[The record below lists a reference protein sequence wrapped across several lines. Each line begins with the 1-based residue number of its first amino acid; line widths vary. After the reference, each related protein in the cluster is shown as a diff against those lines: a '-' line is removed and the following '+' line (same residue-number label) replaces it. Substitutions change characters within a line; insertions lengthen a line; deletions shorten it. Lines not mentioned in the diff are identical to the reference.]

1 MLNNQETKVMN
12 SNRPKRENTQ
22 SSASSPS
29 SAEVYEILVQ
39 GELDSLWDAWFEGMS
54 LLKVIN
60 GESGV
65 VCTSISGEV
74 ADQAAL
80 HGLLIKI
87 RDLNLPLI
95 SVRRVKPGSDQGDS
109 VNIDWNKE

>member
-1 MLNNQETKVMN
+1 MN

-65 VCTSISGEV
+65 VCTLISGEV

-80 HGLLIKI
+80 HGVFMKI
-87 RDLNLPLI
+87 RSLGLNLI
-95 SVRRVKPGSDQGDS
+95 SVNRIGTTEASYPGARNGRFQTKGDMK
-109 VNIDWNKE
+109 NE